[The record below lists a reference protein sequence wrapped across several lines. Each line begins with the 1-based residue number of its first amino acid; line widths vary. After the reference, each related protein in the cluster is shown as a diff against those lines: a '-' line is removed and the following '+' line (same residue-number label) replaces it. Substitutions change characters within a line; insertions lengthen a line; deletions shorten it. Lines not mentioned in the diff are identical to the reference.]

1 MRRYIFAAVLASM
14 AFASSGATVERV
26 FARQMWPW
34 QTHFEVSYVLRTSPA
49 EAVDVSLKVSA
60 GGDEYTIPASELLG
74 ETAGLT
80 AGEYKLVWDS
90 TVSSVPT
97 AAWLKANSGQLAF
110 SVVTAPSASA
120 SASGK
125 ARKHSEAPYSGKCN
139 RTPFPIPPT
148 GRRTGFD
155 RGASEASLPSAEG

>member
-1 MRRYIFAAVLASM
+1 MRKSVFAVALASM
-14 AFASSGATVERV
+14 AFAATGATVERV

-74 ETAGLT
+74 ETVGLT

-90 TVSSVPT
+90 TASS
-97 AAWLKANSGQLAF
+97 
-110 SVVTAPSASA
+110 APSAARTIRIPRSSA
-120 SASGK
+120 CVRLQRGDVTFGYGRAT
-125 ARKHSEAPYSGKCN
+125 AVLIEYPQMNNRFYSKWQWWL
-139 RTPFPIPPT
+139 RPT
-148 GRRTGFD
+148 GAWHR
-155 RGASEASLPSAEG
+155 

>member
-1 MRRYIFAAVLASM
+1 MWKNVFAGVVVSM
-14 AFASSGATVERV
+14 ALSSEGATVESV

-34 QTHFEVSYVLRTSPA
+34 QTHFEVSYVLRTSA
-49 EAVDVSLKVSA
+49 SEAVDVSLKVSA
-60 GGDEYTIPASELLG
+60 DGDEYVIPASELLG

-90 TVSSVPT
+90 TVSSAPT

-120 SASGK
+120 
-125 ARKHSEAPYSGKCN
+125 
-139 RTPFPIPPT
+139 
-148 GRRTGFD
+148 
-155 RGASEASLPSAEG
+155 AEYLV